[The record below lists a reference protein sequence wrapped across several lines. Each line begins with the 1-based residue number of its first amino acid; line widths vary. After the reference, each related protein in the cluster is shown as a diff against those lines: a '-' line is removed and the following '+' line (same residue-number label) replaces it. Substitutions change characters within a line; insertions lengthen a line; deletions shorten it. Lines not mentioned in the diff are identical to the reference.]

1 MSNRFPRHTV
11 ETAPEASRERLREQ
25 ASKFGFLASPLA
37 AMATSPQTLEA
48 ALTLF
53 HLFEETTLSAA
64 EREIVA
70 MSLAYDRGCSYCM
83 AMHSRIVERMPALA
97 PDLDALR
104 AGRAPS
110 DPKLAALAAFVR
122 AVAASHGAIGDVALV
137 AFLAAGYTEKN
148 ALEVVLG
155 IAAYTLSIS
164 SNHLTEVEVDP
175 PFLAHRWEKRG

>member
-1 MSNRFPRHTV
+1 MSKRFPKHTV

-37 AMATSPQTLEA
+37 TMAHSPQTLEA

-53 HLFEETTLSAA
+53 RLFEETSLSPAQ
-64 EREIVA
+64 REVVA
-70 MSLAYDRGCSYCM
+70 MTLAYDRGCTYCV
-83 AMHSRIVERMPALA
+83 AMHSRIVSMMPALA
-97 PDLDALR
+97 PELDALR

-110 DPKLAALAAFVR
+110 DPQLAALSIFVR
-122 AVAASHGAIGDVALV
+122 VAASSHGDVGDHAFV

-148 ALEVVLG
+148 ALEVTLG
-155 IAAYTLSIS
+155 IAAYTLSIT

-175 PFLAHRWEKRG
+175 PFWAHRWEKHG